1 MKRSLFFIILI
12 AGLLLSACS
21 PEVARFQMQDKT
33 AIDVETGVTWMK
45 NANLPGKPLP
55 WRADENVFSYVQN
68 LNTTNYA
75 GYADWRLPTKDEIV
89 SDTVEIDDG
98 AATLAGGRAVPAAQ
112 RDAIALEILG
122 GARRGNR
129 GGDRPP
135 LRVEQAAG
143 SNGRR
148 QRQRSDHDQGSG
160 ERGRES
166 PHVQ

>member
-1 MKRSLFFIILI
+1 MP
-12 AGLLLSACS
+12 AAVVG
-21 PEVARFQMQDKT
+21 D
-33 AIDVETGVTWMK
+33 DVE
-45 NANLPGKPLP
+45 A
-55 WRADENVFSYVQN
+55 F
-68 LNTTNYA
+68 A
-75 GYADWRLPTKDEIV
+75 GEAVDGAGAAAAIV
-89 SDTVEIDDG
+89 GDAVEIDDG

-112 RDAIALEILG
+112 GDAVALEILV
-122 GARRGNR
+122 GARRRNR

-160 ERGRES
+160 ERGRDS